1 MRVTL
6 FALSICS
13 MCFLSGCGP
22 ARYRAAAA
30 VYVESAPEHASAID
44 FPSEINAIKSLAKP
58 LIPQGT
64 ELTVTQ
70 SKKDDI
76 IMITVTSTDPA
87 QAADICNRIAE
98 TYIAKTKEGVS
109 KTLLEKAIAPS
120 RPI

>member
-22 ARYRAAAA
+22 AQYRAEAR
-30 VYVESAPEHASAID
+30 VYAESAPEHTIAID
-44 FPSEINAIKSLAKP
+44 FPSEITAIKSLAKP
-58 LIPQGT
+58 LIPQGA

-76 IMITVTSTDPA
+76 IIIAVTSTDPA
-87 QAADICNRIAE
+87 QAADICNRIVDA
-98 TYIAKTKEGVS
+98 YIAKTTEGIN
-109 KTLLEKAIAPS
+109 KTVLEKANEPS